1 MADRFKPGD
10 PVYVYPEGGGSFRAE
25 VVKVPACVGDEWI
38 FRQIFHHQQD
48 RLVYIQRY
56 HKIEART

>member
-25 VVKVPACVGDEWI
+25 VVKVPAL
-38 FRQIFHHQQD
+38 
-48 RLVYIQRY
+48 LVMNGYSVRFSITN
-56 HKIEART
+56 RTDWFTFNDTTK